1 MGNNYLTTSSQGGR
15 LIQYQ
20 YDVFGD
26 PIQFSYIAPL
36 SAGGQLFIHPYL
48 VNPNNEDIIF
58 YPAGVKLYRNNS
70 ATSLQ
75 RNTSNSSG
83 TSEGWTALNSF
94 AVPTGR
100 LISTLEISTTNPED
114 VLYYASFS
122 DNFVPEIF
130 RVVNAST
137 STNSADRTKKT
148 FTANNSTSIPPQGA
162 YIHDIAVS
170 EDNGNEIMV
179 VISNYSTESIYYSTD
194 GGDNWTGVGGNLE
207 PASGNGPS
215 VRSAAITKTS
225 IGEKTYYVGTSTGL
239 YATNTLNGANTE
251 WKLQGASTIGNT
263 VVEYLD
269 YRPSDKTLAIATHGR
284 GIFLGNVSMSV
295 SNEEIA
301 ISDTPKEFSLEQNY
315 PNPFN
320 PSTNIAYSLPA
331 NSIVSIAVYDVN
343 GRKVADLERGVSKTA
358 GNHLVRF
365 DASNLA
371 SGVYIY
377 RIDAKSNSQNQS
389 FSQVRRMTLIK

>member
-1 MGNNYLTTSSQGGR
+1 M
-15 LIQYQ
+15 
-20 YDVFGD
+20 
-26 PIQFSYIAPL
+26 
-36 SAGGQLFIHPYL
+36 
-48 VNPNNEDIIF
+48 
-58 YPAGVKLYRNNS
+58 
-70 ATSLQ
+70 
-75 RNTSNSSG
+75 
-83 TSEGWTALNSF
+83 
-94 AVPTGR
+94 
-100 LISTLEISTTNPED
+100 
-114 VLYYASFS
+114 
-122 DNFVPEIF
+122 
-130 RVVNAST
+130 
-137 STNSADRTKKT
+137 
-148 FTANNSTSIPPQGA
+148 
-162 YIHDIAVS
+162 
-170 EDNGNEIMV
+170 
-179 VISNYSTESIYYSTD
+179 
-194 GGDNWTGVGGNLE
+194 
-207 PASGNGPS
+207 
-215 VRSAAITKTS
+215 
-225 IGEKTYYVGTSTGL
+225 